1 MPAPLRRG
9 SRAIPL
15 RRLFFLVF
23 AFLLYR
29 VRGMQKAQDAGIL
42 SIEGLRSVG
51 LDRLMQIAVKAAAD
65 PKAGKK
71 SA

>member
-1 MPAPLRRG
+1 
-9 SRAIPL
+9 
-15 RRLFFLVF
+15 
-23 AFLLYR
+23 
-29 VRGMQKAQDAGIL
+29 MQKAQDAGIL